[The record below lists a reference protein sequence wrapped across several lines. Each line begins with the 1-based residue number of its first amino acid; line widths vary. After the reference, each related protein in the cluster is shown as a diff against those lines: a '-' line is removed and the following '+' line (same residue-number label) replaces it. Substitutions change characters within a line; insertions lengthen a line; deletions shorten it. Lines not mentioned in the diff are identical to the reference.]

1 MSQFDAAVSR
11 VLEHLKRDPALDG
24 IRFVSGYPAY
34 PRSSPV
40 KRPTA
45 AVALQG
51 VHLHCGGL
59 GGYLGRSEQQEINGN
74 RAELSVSIRIYA
86 PLPLGGE
93 GCADAFSRI
102 CASLMLGGP
111 GGVLS
116 VDGGALCYDPDAS
129 AFRMECTVK
138 LRLYWGMDAGG
149 QPVERVTVKG
159 AAT

>member
-11 VLEHLKRDPALDG
+11 VIEHLKGDPDLGG
-24 IRFVSGYPAY
+24 IRFVSGYPSY

-40 KRPTA
+40 KQPIA

-51 VHLHCGGL
+51 VQLQSGGL
-59 GGYLGRSEQQEINGN
+59 GGYLGRTEQQELSGN
-74 RAELSVSIRIYA
+74 RVELSISIRIYS

-93 GCADAFSRI
+93 GCADVFSRI
-102 CASLMLGGP
+102 CASLMLGGL

-116 VDGGALCYDPDAS
+116 VDGGALRYDGEAS

-138 LRLYWGMDAGG
+138 LRLYWGMDSGG
-149 QPVERVTVKG
+149 QIVERVTVKG
-159 AAT
+159 VAT